1 MTCNYFYVSGRVR
14 VNPASPQYKAAVKAV
29 RTNMDDSTRSE
40 AAAGDISVCVS
51 KVVKRTNTLS
61 VDH

>member
-1 MTCNYFYVSGRVR
+1 